1 VERSVLVSKTDEL
14 QASDF
19 ISQLELS
26 PATKGNIQ
34 LPQVGTVTLDELEV
48 QMIKKAMEFHK
59 NKITRVA
66 SSLGITRSALY
77 RRLEKYK
84 IPYDEAAD

>member
-1 VERSVLVSKTDEL
+1 M
-14 QASDF
+14 
-19 ISQLELS
+19 SQLEQS
-26 PATKGNIQ
+26 PAAKGSVQ
-34 LPQVGTVTLDELEV
+34 LPQVGTVTLDELEI
-48 QMIKKAMEFHK
+48 QMIRKAMEFHK

-77 RRLEKYK
+77 RRLEKYN